1 MAVWGPAAC
10 GTSTL
15 GIAACHQRECQALPP
30 PHPPTPRCPLQVQLP
45 DICRTCGVAEGTI
58 RQIYREIY
66 PHLKTLI
73 DKAGRF
79 ATHAD
84 IDTLPVPVEVSKT

>member
-1 MAVWGPAAC
+1 MWRNRSPD
-10 GTSTL
+10 
-15 GIAACHQRECQALPP
+15 PD
-30 PHPPTPRCPLQVQLP
+30 PHRSLATAQVPLP

-66 PHLKTLI
+66 PHLKALV

-79 ATHAD
+79 ASHAD
-84 IDTLPVPVEVSKT
+84 IDTLPVPVEVSKP

>member
-1 MAVWGPAAC
+1 M
-10 GTSTL
+10 
-15 GIAACHQRECQALPP
+15 
-30 PHPPTPRCPLQVQLP
+30 
-45 DICRTCGVAEGTI
+45 AEGTI

>member
-1 MAVWGPAAC
+1 VP
-10 GTSTL
+10 
-15 GIAACHQRECQALPP
+15 
-30 PHPPTPRCPLQVQLP
+30 LP

-66 PHLKTLI
+66 PHLKTLV

-79 ATHAD
+79 ASHAD
-84 IDTLPVPVEVSKT
+84 IDTLPVPVEVSKP